1 MTDSETNATPR
12 RKPRKVS
19 LRRAPMKHV
28 FIGRWLGDGQA
39 KLKRRTNNEVSAYLM
54 EQALRDLGGRPLTGP
69 DPVTDERLSRQFAYE
84 TLHAMQ
90 HGDLSRGVNWYKEAI
105 ARTIE
110 IAGLMY
116 PELVDDGAA
125 EALGHANIRSAQEAK
140 TVLCCALAITS
151 QNNTVHENC
160 AYALEQYAAF
170 RTTGAFFP
178 KTYGAKGASVANN
191 LVRFNELLE
200 VHEGDLSSLRD
211 FLEAPY
217 TMSELRSAAAKF
229 GINITARE
237 LADETVYGSIVF
249 GPKIGNAFLSNLLGN
264 LKPLTVDLWFT
275 RSWGR
280 LTGRLVKGTVTDD
293 QKDRLRDT
301 LTSAGF
307 LQEMAESG
315 LHADPKTVHE
325 LADEDLVDLCGNLT
339 LLWERFRKSLV
350 AKGYDDN
357 KQLSEFKAKLG
368 WPGAAQSISK
378 SLGASVDAPATASER
393 RWIRQVMERAVEIL
407 AGNGVIIEPAT
418 MQAVLWYAEKAGWDH
433 LSGRKVGT
441 FNVSF
446 DEAMARLATRAGI
459 DHDAIAR
466 VFSGSEHDRPAG
478 PGLREE
484 PRGDDAGTAQGLP
497 EGAEVDRGDA
507 LEEARPEVGMML
519 A

>member
-1 MTDSETNATPR
+1 MIDSETKASPR
-12 RKPRKVS
+12 RKRKVS

-28 FIGRWLGDGQA
+28 FIGQWLGDGQE
-39 KLKRRTNNEVSAYLM
+39 KLKRRTNTEVSAFLM

-69 DPVTDERLSRQFAYE
+69 DPVTDERLARQFAYE
-84 TLHAMQ
+84 TFHAMQ
-90 HGDLSRGVNWYKEAI
+90 QGDLSRGVNWYKDAI
-105 ARTIE
+105 ARSIE
-110 IAGLMY
+110 LAGLIY
-116 PELVDDGAA
+116 PELVDDKAA
-125 EALGHANIRSAQEAK
+125 KGLGHANIRSAQEAK

-160 AYALEQYAAF
+160 AYALEQYGAF
-170 RTTGAFFP
+170 RTNGAFFA

-217 TMSELRSAAAKF
+217 TMSELRTAAAKF

-264 LKPLTVDLWFT
+264 LSPLTLDLWMT
-275 RSWGR
+275 RTWGR
-280 LTGRLVKGTVTDD
+280 LTGRLVKGTVSDD

-301 LTSAGF
+301 LISEGF
-307 LQEMAESG
+307 LAEMAEAG
-315 LHADPKTVHE
+315 LHADPSTIHE
-325 LADEDLVDLCGNLT
+325 LADEDLVDLCGDLIN
-339 LLWERFRKSLV
+339 LWERFRKSLV

-357 KQLSEFKAKLG
+357 KQLSEFKANLG

-393 RWIRQVMERAVEIL
+393 RWIRQVMGRAVEIL

-418 MQAVLWYAEKAGWDH
+418 MQAVLWYAEKAAWDH
-433 LSGRKVGT
+433 LSGRKVGSL
-441 FNVSF
+441 NVSF
-446 DEAMARLATRAGI
+446 DEAMARLATRNGI

-466 VFSGSEHDRPAG
+466 VFRGSEHDGSSG

-484 PRGDDAGTAQGLP
+484 PRGDDAGAAQGLP
-497 EGAEVDRGDA
+497 EGAEVDLGDA
-507 LEEARPEVGMML
+507 IEEAEPEVRMML

>member
-1 MTDSETNATPR
+1 MTDSVTNATPR
-12 RKPRKVS
+12 RKRKVS

-28 FIGRWLGDGQA
+28 FIGQWLGDGKA
-39 KLKRRTNNEVSAYLM
+39 KLKRRTNTEVSSFLM

-90 HGDLSRGVNWYKEAI
+90 HGDLSRGVNWYKDAI

-110 IAGLMY
+110 LAGLIY
-116 PELVDDGAA
+116 PELVDDEAA
-125 EALGHANIRSAQEAK
+125 RTLGHACIRTAQEAK

-160 AYALEQYAAF
+160 AYAIEQYDAF
-170 RTTGAFFP
+170 RRNGSFFP
-178 KTYGAKGASVANN
+178 KTYGAKGASVASN

-217 TMSELRSAAAKF
+217 SMSELRSAAAKF
-229 GINITARE
+229 GINITVRE
-237 LADETVYGSIVF
+237 LADEQVFGSIVF

-264 LKPLTVDLWFT
+264 LTPLTIDLWLSRT
-275 RSWGR
+275 WGR
-280 LTGRLVKGTVTDD
+280 LTGRLVKGTVTTE

-301 LTSAGF
+301 LAAEGF
-307 LQEMAESG
+307 LKEMAEAG
-315 LHADPKTVHE
+315 LHADPSTVHE
-325 LADEDLVDLCGNLT
+325 LADEDLVDLCGDLT
-339 LLWERFRKSLV
+339 NMWERFRKSLV
-350 AKGYDDN
+350 SKGYDDN
-357 KQLSEFKAKLG
+357 KQLSEFKANLG

-393 RWIRQVMERAVEIL
+393 RWIRQVMGRAVEIL

-418 MQAVLWYAEKAGWDH
+418 MQAVLWYAEKAAWDH

-446 DEAMARLATRAGI
+446 DEAMARLAARAGI

-466 VFSGSEHDRPAG
+466 ILSGSEHDGPAG

-484 PRGDDAGTAQGLP
+484 PRGGDTGTAEGLS
-497 EGAEVDRGDA
+497 EGAEVDFGVEV
-507 LEEARPEVGMML
+507 EEAQPEVGMML